1 MRQYKQCI
9 ELSDSAVVSLSF
21 SWMHS
26 FFLLAPFILIS
37 FVIAPR
43 VIWIYNCKSY
53 TPLIHTH
60 THKRIIPPVTLLA
73 PTHLFLSPVVMPRV
87 DCRFTTG
94 NCWLRAIN
102 YSTHF
107 GAARFYC
114 CPLLMS
120 LGIGSL
126 VIYRVPLTGLY
137 IYYTHIT
144 WPVFFFL
151 F

>member
-1 MRQYKQCI
+1 MY
-9 ELSDSAVVSLSF
+9 SSLSTP
-21 SWMHS
+21 
-26 FFLLAPFILIS
+26 FLLIS
-37 FVIAPR
+37 IAIAPL

-60 THKRIIPPVTLLA
+60 THKRIIPPTTLLPFA
-73 PTHLFLSPVVMPRV
+73 LPLSPLVMPRV

-114 CPLLMS
+114 CPPANVTRNRVACNLSCALNWFIYLL
-120 LGIGSL
+120 
-126 VIYRVPLTGLY
+126 
-137 IYYTHIT
+137 YTHYTASFHFFMLSQFICT
-144 WPVFFFL
+144 WPINYDN
-151 F
+151 